1 MNKFEYKVQG
11 VDYEVEIEEM
21 EGNIAKVSVNGIPFE
36 VELKQPINP
45 AKAISRPKVAAPAP
59 APAAAPAARP
69 AVPAASAGAGTAVKA
84 PLPGTITTVNVKVGD
99 KVNVERSMVMN
110 GRLDGHI
117 VQGHVDE
124 TAKCIAMK
132 DADGSTYFTFEYELN
147 KEMAR
152 KGYFTVDKGSV
163 TVNGV
168 SLTVCDPTDNTFT
181 VAIIPYTRENTNFCD
196 IKVGTVVNI
205 EFDILGKYIARLK
218 SFE

>member
-1 MNKFEYKVQG
+1 MFSG
-11 VDYEVEIEEM
+11 IIEEM
-21 EGNIAKVSVNGIPFE
+21 ATVVAIKHDKENIDFTLKCSFVDELGIDQSVAHNGVCLTV
-36 VELKQPINP
+36 VEIKD
-45 AKAISRPKVAAPAP
+45 
-59 APAAAPAARP
+59 
-69 AVPAASAGAGTAVKA
+69 GTY
-84 PLPGTITTVNVKVGD
+84 TVTAMKETLERSNLGLLKVGD
-99 KVNVERSMVMN
+99 KVNVERSMMMN

-124 TAKCIAMK
+124 TAKCIGMK
-132 DADGSTYFTFEYELN
+132 DADGSTYFTFEYALN

-168 SLTVCDPTDNTFT
+168 SLTVCEPTDNTFT
-181 VAIIPYTRENTNFCD
+181 VAIIPYTRQNTNFCD
-196 IKVGTVVNI
+196 ITVGTVVNI